1 MRRALLIPFPTK
13 RSHGIQI
20 CYQERSR
27 LTSAAPP
34 TWQHV
39 FFKKSV
45 AEWLSRSWW
54 KEIDV
59 IKNAFLWDLQG
70 RSSRD
75 NAAEP
80 KLWICA
86 HPFANHALLPC
97 IAGAWTS
104 NHTAVLWQ
112 NWFLARKIEP
122 FVFRFVYCQLL
133 FQIDLV
139 CFDFATS
146 SFSSNL
152 FRRANSLARQLG
164 LTGHDKTMGS
174 VWNSSTS
181 LKGPKKCIWLW
192 SAEYQKH
199 LEGWWPPCCRLGGGV
214 AASIRKRDERGRKR
228 ERERERE
235 QKPGKALL

>member
-1 MRRALLIPFPTK
+1 MAFKYVIK
-13 RSHGIQI
+13 RD
-20 CYQERSR
+20 RD
-27 LTSAAPP
+27 
-34 TWQHV
+34 WQVQLHPCDNM
-39 FFKKSV
+39 FFQKIGCWVIVKV
-45 AEWLSRSWW
+45 LVDQ
-54 KEIDV
+54 IDV

-80 KLWICA
+80 KLLICA
-86 HPFANHALLPC
+86 HPFTNHSLLPC

-122 FVFRFVYCQLL
+122 FVFRFVCCQLL

-174 VWNSSTS
+174 VWISSTS
-181 LKGPKKCIWLW
+181 LKGPKKCIWLR

-199 LEGWWPPCCRLGGGV
+199 PEGWWPPCCRLGGGV

-228 ERERERE
+228 ERERERA
-235 QKPGKALL
+235 KTRKGTN